1 MAGARLARNER
12 TAVARSMVSTMPAD
26 PPFGSQ
32 TWLSDRAS
40 WCVDLGPTLRAMT
53 TSDLWLGLAKG
64 EIQPGTKVW
73 REGMPYWQAV
83 AKVPEFA
90 LALPDSKVWSPAPTQ
105 VAARLVAAMPVTAR
119 DLAED
124 AAPASDRMGAEPVPV
139 GVVTLAP
146 PCDFS
151 TPAPVV
157 VDHDDAPPASGARQR
172 LFPRLDR
179 RGAASVVAGAVVAI
193 TALALATTGPTGSES
208 RPGSAAGRPAAPLT
222 AEHGFMDQ
230 GPTRVAP
237 PAPPPTQE
245 HSFVGYA
252 PTQVAPPAPQE
263 FDAAPAQ
270 ESDVTMEPKST
281 ITTPEAAPRST
292 GLTPGRWRVPRGPH
306 VADRGQR
313 RVRGGSR

>member
-1 MAGARLARNER
+1 MAGARLARNDR

-32 TWLSDRAS
+32 QWLSDRAS
-40 WCVDLGPTLRAMT
+40 WCVDLGPTLQAMT
-53 TSDLWLGLAKG
+53 TSELWLGLAKG
-64 EIQPGTKVW
+64 EVQPTTKVW

-83 AKVPEFA
+83 ARVPEFA
-90 LALPDSKVWSPAPTQ
+90 LALPETKAWSPASTQ
-105 VAARLVAAMPVTAR
+105 VTARLVAAMPVTAR

-124 AAPASDRMGAEPVPV
+124 AAPPSDRMAADPVPV

-157 VDHDDAPPASGARQR
+157 VDHDAPAESGARQR

-193 TALALATTGPTGSES
+193 TALALATTGPAGSES
-208 RPGSAAGRPAAPLT
+208 RPGSAAGRPAAALT
-222 AEHGFMDQ
+222 AEHGFLED
-230 GPTRVAP
+230 AP

-252 PTQVAPPAPQE
+252 PTQVGPPAPQE
-263 FDAAPAQ
+263 FDAVPPQ
-270 ESDVTMEPKST
+270 ESDATTGPKST
-281 ITTPEAAPRST
+281 ITTPEAAPKST
-292 GLTPGRWRVPRGPH
+292 GLTPGRWRMPRGPH

-313 RVRGGSR
+313 RARGGSR